1 MSTLATTRHH
11 PRLALATLSL
21 VLFLTFLDNTIV
33 SVVLADV
40 QQTLHAGVGALQWV
54 VNGYALVFASLMLTM
69 GTLGDLF
76 GRKRVM
82 LAGVVVFCAGSI
94 LCALAPNVQTL
105 IAGRAIMGIG
115 AAASEPGT
123 LSMIR
128 HMYPDRRNRAQALGV
143 WAAVSGLA
151 LSLGPVIGGTL
162 DGLWSWR
169 AIFWFNL
176 FFGVLAYVGAS
187 YALPENADPQNKRL
201 DVPGFVLGAVAL
213 AAGSFAVISGETAGY
228 GSWYIAVLFG
238 LGLAA
243 TVGFLGYER
252 RAPNPVLDVRYFR
265 IAPFSGSNFVAF
277 STYFSTFSL
286 FFFVALYLQVVGS
299 HSSYGTAVEFV
310 PMAFGMVVAGVV
322 TGRVVAASG
331 PRLPMAVGCALAA
344 VGCLL
349 TEARLSPTAGLVQI
363 GWTMAIAG
371 IGFGMAIVPVTSSA
385 LAVIPKEHSGMA
397 ASMTNTSREM
407 GAVAGVAVLGSIVN
421 GQLTVDLIHK
431 LAQIGIPKFIRE
443 AVVTAVT
450 TGTFNAQTAKA
461 LGGSQNLTAIVDKI
475 LPPAYGALTNGLDI
489 ALYISGALMALS
501 AVLAVVTMRVPRGT
515 QLEV

>member
-1 MSTLATTRHH
+1 MTAIPAGFHR

-40 QQTLHAGVGALQWV
+40 QQSLHAGVGALQWV
-54 VNGYALVFASLMLTM
+54 INGYALVFASLMLTM

-76 GRKRVM
+76 GRKKVM
-82 LAGVVVFCAGSI
+82 LGGVVVFCLGSI
-94 LCALAPNVQTL
+94 LCALAPTVQVL

-128 HMYPDRRNRAQALGV
+128 HLYPNRGERARALGV
-143 WAAVSGLA
+143 WTAVSGLGLA
-151 LSLGPVIGGTL
+151 LGPVIGGAL
-162 DGLWSWR
+162 DGVWSWR

-176 FFGVLAYVGAS
+176 FFGALAFLGAS
-187 YALPENADPQNKRL
+187 WALPENADPQDKRL
-201 DVPGFVLGAVAL
+201 DVPGFVLGASAL
-213 AAGSFAVISGETAGY
+213 AAASFAIISGETAGY
-228 GSWYIAVLFG
+228 GSWYIILLFAVG
-238 LGLAA
+238 LVAGA
-243 TVGFLGYER
+243 GFLRYER
-252 RAPNPVLDVRYFR
+252 RAANPVLDVRYFR
-265 IAPFSGSNFVAF
+265 RAPFSGSNFVAF

-299 HSSYGTAVEFV
+299 NSSYGTAVDFV
-310 PMAFGMVVAGVV
+310 PMAFGMVVSAIF
-322 TGRVVAASG
+322 TGRLVAAAG
-331 PRLPMAVGCALAA
+331 PRLPMATGCVLAA
-344 VGCLL
+344 LGCLL
-349 TEARLSPTAGLVQI
+349 TEARVAPSAGLVQI

-385 LAVIPKEHSGMA
+385 LSVMPPEHSGMA

-407 GAVAGVAVLGSIVN
+407 GAVAGVAILGSIVN
-421 GQLTVDLIHK
+421 GELTVDLIRK

-450 TGTFNAQTAKA
+450 TGTFNAQTAKS
-461 LGGSQNLTAIVDKI
+461 LGGNQNLAQIVDKI
-475 LPPAYGALTNGLDI
+475 LPPAYGALTDGLDI
-489 ALYISGALMALS
+489 ALYISGALMGLS
-501 AVLAVVTMRVPRGT
+501 AVLALITMRVPTGT
-515 QLEV
+515 QIEI